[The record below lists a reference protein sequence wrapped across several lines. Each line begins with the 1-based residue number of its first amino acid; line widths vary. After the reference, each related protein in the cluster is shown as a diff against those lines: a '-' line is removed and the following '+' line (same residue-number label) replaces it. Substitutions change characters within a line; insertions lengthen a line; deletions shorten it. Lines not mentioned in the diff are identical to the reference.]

1 MRAARGFTLVEI
13 LVALTLFAVV
23 GGTLLQLFQS
33 GLRTARLANDRTH
46 AVLLARSK
54 LTELQVHNNHEAG
67 TSSGTLPNGYRW
79 RVELITRETA
89 GDKAK
94 QRRLQP
100 LDLVLTISWGDP
112 GAEREFTLKSL
123 LLSRKVDA

>member
-33 GLRTARLANDRTH
+33 GLRTARLANDRAH

-54 LTELQVHNNHEAG
+54 LTELQAHNFHEPG
-67 TSSGTLPNGYRW
+67 TTSGTLPNGYRW
-79 RVELITRETA
+79 QAVLELRDEA
-89 GDKAK
+89 ADR
-94 QRRLQP
+94 RRLQP
-100 LDLVLTISWGDP
+100 LDLVLTVSWGDP
-112 GAEREFTLKSL
+112 GAEREFTLQSL
-123 LLSRKVDA
+123 LLTRKVDS